1 MRAFPPSAEVLGALR
16 PPGRSLFDQPSAEK
30 NGQFGDGLKK
40 SCFADISGIWIY
52 WDIWCVIYIYMYIY
66 IYAYMDIWIYVYM
79 HICIYVYMYI
89 CTYTYARVYARVYDP
104 HGIYRLYLLQKW
116 QWLRSSEN
124 RSATDP
130 IGPSRHKDIMVHTS
144 PTSIAT
150 GS

>member
-1 MRAFPPSAEVLGALR
+1 
-16 PPGRSLFDQPSAEK
+16 
-30 NGQFGDGLKK
+30 
-40 SCFADISGIWIY
+40 
-52 WDIWCVIYIYMYIY
+52 
-66 IYAYMDIWIYVYM
+66 MDIWIYVYM
-79 HICIYVYMYI
+79 HICIYLYMYI
-89 CTYTYARVYARVYDP
+89 CTYTYARVYDP